1 MSPMA
6 TTAIGDFYFGKP
18 TTCFCAINRFNKCVK
33 MEITLDSIISALGLI
48 FGGSGIGWFITW
60 RWQKVKAKAE
70 AKQAEAEAKQK
81 ETDAKSAEIDMAQKI
96 QDTYQQILEDKQK
109 EVEDN
114 HRLIAELREDRD
126 HYKQGYAEFRD
137 QVEQLKREFSD
148 FKSET
153 NEQREKMKR
162 DIARNARQ
170 LEGLRPFLCG
180 REDCALRVP
189 VTIAQVGDL
198 EKTIRANEKSMR
210 ANNGHDSQDI
220 SYIDPYNEE

>member
-1 MSPMA
+1 
-6 TTAIGDFYFGKP
+6 
-18 TTCFCAINRFNKCVK
+18 
-33 MEITLDSIISALGLI
+33 MEITIDSIISVLGLI

-60 RWQKVKAKAE
+60 RWQKAKAKAE

-81 ETDAKSAEIDMAQKI
+81 ETDAKSAEIDMAQKV
-96 QDTYQQILEDKQK
+96 QDTYQQILDDKQK

-126 HYKQGYAEFRD
+126 HYKQGYSEFRD
-137 QVEQLKREFSD
+137 KVDQLQKELREF
-148 FKSET
+148 KNET
-153 NEQREKMKR
+153 EEERCKMKS

-180 REDCALRVP
+180 REGCALRVP

-198 EKTIRANEKSMR
+198 EKTIRDNKKSMR

-220 SYIDPYNEE
+220 SYLDPYHKE